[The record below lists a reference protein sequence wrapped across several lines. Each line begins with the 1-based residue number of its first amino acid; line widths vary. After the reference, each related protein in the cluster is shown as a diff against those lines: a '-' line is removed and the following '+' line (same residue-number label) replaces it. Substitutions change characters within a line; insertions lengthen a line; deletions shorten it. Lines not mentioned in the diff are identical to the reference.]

1 MNLLK
6 YCQKVE
12 FLLLA
17 PKLLFLCLNEFI
29 VPQNG
34 VNYVLLYHLVKFHP
48 ENVIAA
54 KLKNII
60 LRKFSF

>member
-6 YCQKVE
+6 YCQEVN
-12 FLLLA
+12 FLLLT

-29 VPQNG
+29 LPQN
-34 VNYVLLYHLVKFHP
+34 VNNVFLYDLVKFHP
-48 ENVIAA
+48 GNVIVA

-60 LRKFSF
+60 LRQFSF

>member
-6 YCQKVE
+6 YCQKVK

-29 VPQNG
+29 VLQN
-34 VNYVLLYHLVKFHP
+34 VNYVLLYHLVKSHP
-48 ENVIAA
+48 ENVTVA

>member
-29 VPQNG
+29 VPQD
-34 VNYVLLYHLVKFHP
+34 VNYVLLYHLIKFHP
-48 ENVIAA
+48 ENVIVA
-54 KLKNII
+54 KLKKI
-60 LRKFSF
+60 